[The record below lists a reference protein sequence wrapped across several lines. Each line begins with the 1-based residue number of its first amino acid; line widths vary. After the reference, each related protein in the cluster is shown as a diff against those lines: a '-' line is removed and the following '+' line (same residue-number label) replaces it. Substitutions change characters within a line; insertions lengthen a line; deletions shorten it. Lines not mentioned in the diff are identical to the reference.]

1 MNTSNGRHK
10 EEVHRAVERNRIID
24 ELFSEASPFETR
36 RMLRIMEE
44 FTQGFDLLKTCE
56 LAASFFGSARCTLG
70 DKLYEEAREL
80 AGKLSKDGFAVITGG
95 GGGVMQAANHG
106 AFDAGGRSIG
116 FNIKIQN
123 GQPLNA
129 YTTES
134 MTFHHFF
141 TRKVMLAYAS
151 EVYIFFPGGF
161 GTLDELMEMLTLIQT
176 KKIKRVPVVLVGREF
191 WTPFLEL
198 IRSSLY
204 EKYATIDKEDMELYH
219 LVDSLDEAYRHII
232 RTVKR

>member
-1 MNTSNGRHK
+1 
-10 EEVHRAVERNRIID
+10 
-24 ELFSEASPFETR
+24 
-36 RMLRIMEE
+36 MEE

-70 DKLYEEAREL
+70 EKLYEEAREL
-80 AGKLSKDGFAVITGG
+80 AGRLSKDGFVVITGG

-116 FNIKIQN
+116 FNIKIQS
-123 GQPLNA
+123 GQPLNP

-134 MTFHHFF
+134 LTFHHFF

-176 KKIKRVPVVLVGREF
+176 KKIKRVPVVLVGKEF

-204 EKYATIDKEDMELYH
+204 EKHRTIDKEDMELYH
-219 LVDSLDEAYRHII
+219 LVDLPDEAYSHIK
-232 RTVKR
+232 RAVKR